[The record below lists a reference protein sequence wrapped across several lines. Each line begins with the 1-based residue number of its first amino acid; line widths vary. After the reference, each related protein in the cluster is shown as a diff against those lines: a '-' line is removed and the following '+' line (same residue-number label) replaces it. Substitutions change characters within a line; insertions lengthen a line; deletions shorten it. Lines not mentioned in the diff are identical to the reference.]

1 MGNKLAVLQ
10 TAETIKELEKLDKK
24 MKTSIDMFEQL
35 SAEVEKANT
44 LFAKGTPKEYLE
56 ALKAKEQAEKQ
67 IQRLTQENMKL
78 AQQQTKI
85 ELDQA
90 RAKRENAKASEY
102 QAKAEKETARAREVN
117 QRIAIK
123 EERENERNTAILEKK
138 KQALEKS
145 LQPYQQLVRQM
156 SEAKDKAKQLK
167 AEMVLLEQ
175 EFERGEIT
183 KKQYN
188 AKLKELGDR
197 YVEAKLKAT
206 GLDAQV
212 KNIDKAV
219 GDSQRN
225 VGNYGSAL
233 NGLKM
238 NFQTL
243 LAGFG
248 VSFGIQAFTQ
258 VLKSSYDTIKDL
270 NAQNYALKE
279 VFETEAQVAAQK
291 EYLSRITDQYGLEL
305 QGTTEAYTKYSAAV
319 KGTALEGA
327 EAERIF
333 TNFSAA
339 SSKLGLS
346 AENQKGI
353 FRALEQMISKG
364 KVQAE
369 ELRLQLGDRM
379 SGAFKLFAS
388 ALGVTAGELDKM
400 LKDGKVF
407 SADTLPAVATEL
419 EKVYNLSERTETLTS
434 AQNRLTNAW
443 VEFLDKLSTNEEIV
457 GLLSVAFK
465 GLEEIMGIVLSLL
478 VGDELDESASL
489 FQQLWE
495 IVVIL
500 FEALGELGITTENV
514 SIIFKSV
521 FNTAIMGAKMA
532 LEALKMAIGG
542 VIDFI
547 RDLIGIITGD
557 WDNAFSNMEKRARSF
572 VNNFTNIVKDFETQ
586 QKKLTATPQELDQT
600 RRDKKY
606 RDSWKKAQKDNQA
619 YFQHEGKYYST
630 KTGKNTLKTTHDYI
644 DKDGKLVLKE
654 KQEAIAPTDK
664 TAGKSKDKKEKK
676 PKTAGKQK
684 DQIDLLKEE
693 KENQIAYLRLRR
705 ISGKISEEEFY
716 KSRIETIN
724 QYSKK
729 IQNLLN
735 QENKLSAEVRKKAV
749 DEQEKNLKDQYD
761 YHAKI
766 LKEQH
771 ENTIKGLEK
780 EKKAVEE
787 SDRTALE
794 KLEEL
799 MDINNRATKITDKHY
814 KELLA
819 MARQYKQDEKDIIK
833 EANDQIL
840 KQEEEMVALLKKSK
854 ESIFADLEYNK
865 DIAQLQK
872 DISAEEQKRIILA
885 DKRLTESQ
893 KEYAI
898 KILELQVQQE
908 SNRLEIEKLEQ
919 QREFLKNQTQT
930 KETAKELLEIE
941 KKIAQLKNENTA
953 LSSEEL
959 NTTTEAFLDK
969 YKGVADAI
977 SEGFRNLGL
986 DTVADQFGT
995 MFSSILTLANGF
1007 TGSLEEKQK
1016 MWLQILSSGV
1026 QMIADFSSK
1035 LITAQKD
1042 RTIALLDEELNTSAE
1057 RTNLEIDFINK
1068 RLEAYTN
1075 MSDLTAEQIEERN
1088 ALEEE
1093 ARVLQEQQWERE
1105 KRIKTQKALAEQKAQ
1120 AQQALIDGASGAVK
1134 SLAHYGFTPA
1144 GFAAAMASIAFAGVQ
1159 SMLIQSR
1166 NPVPQYFVGRKGG
1179 KRELAFTQER
1189 GAEMIT
1195 DQYGN
1200 IKTLGTNQGA
1210 VLTQLE
1216 QGDRVYTALET
1227 QNFLRGLPNV
1237 PSIGDNLYHQ
1247 LAIKDIQPILLQ
1259 EERLDYD
1266 KLARK
1271 IGEHQ
1276 ERIIRKYDKPVVYE
1290 ENGYIYKQEGGKLPI
1305 VIGRKERQTSIR
1317 QSNERN

>member
-10 TAETIKELEKLDKK
+10 TAETIKELEELDKK
-24 MKTSIDMFEQL
+24 MKTSIEMFKQL

-78 AQQQTKI
+78 AQQQAKI

-123 EERENERNTAILEKK
+123 EERENERNTAILERKR
-138 KQALEKS
+138 QALEKS

-156 SEAKDKAKQLK
+156 NEAKDKAKQLG
-167 AEMVLLEQ
+167 AEMALLEQ
-175 EFERGEIT
+175 RFKQGEIT
-183 KKQYN
+183 QKEYN
-188 AKLKELGDR
+188 AGLKELGDR
-197 YVEAKLKAT
+197 FVDAKTKAL

-248 VSFGIQAFTQ
+248 VSFGIQAFTE
-258 VLKSSYDTIKDL
+258 VVKSSYDTIKDL

-327 EAERIF
+327 EAQRIF

-388 ALGVTAGELDKM
+388 AIGVSADELDKM

-514 SIIFKSV
+514 SMLLKSIFSV
-521 FNTAIMGAKMA
+521 AVMGAKTA

-586 QKKLTATPQELDQT
+586 QKKLTATPQELDQM
-600 RRDKKY
+600 RSDKKY

-644 DKDGKLVLKE
+644 DKDGELVLKTKLE
-654 KQEAIAPTDK
+654 SSVPD
-664 TAGKSKDKKEKK
+664 DDEKK
-676 PKTAGKQK
+676 KKKKKKKSAGKQK

-716 KSRIETIN
+716 KSRIETIS

-771 ENTIKGLEK
+771 ENTIKALEQ

-908 SNRLEIEKLEQ
+908 SNQLEIEKLEQ

-959 NTTTEAFLDK
+959 KTTTEAFLDK
-969 YKGVADAI
+969 YKGVSDAI

-986 DTVADQFGT
+986 DKVADQFGT

-1088 ALEEE
+1088 ALEDE

-1144 GFAAAMASIAFAGVQ
+1144 GYAAALASIAFAGVQ

-1195 DQYGN
+1195 DRYGN
-1200 IKTLGTNQGA
+1200 IKTLGHNKGA
-1210 VLTQLE
+1210 TLTQLE

-1227 QNFLRGLPNV
+1227 QNFLKGLPNV

-1290 ENGYIYKQEGGKLPI
+1290 EGGYIYKQEGGKLPI

-1317 QSNERN
+1317 KSNERN